1 MNLNEIFM
9 EKHDKGYA
17 EDVCIGA
24 EREARECKEQ
34 GNQQDRGMWQMSWS
48 KNASHLDLQLYMLK

>member
-1 MNLNEIFM
+1 M

-34 GNQQDRGMWQMSWS
+34 GNQQDRGM
-48 KNASHLDLQLYMLK
+48 